1 MRTRPIAL
9 LAALAVTLLL
19 AACGGDDDD
28 SLDTS
33 TGGGDAGA
41 TQPVGSGD
49 FDDTPDAAGMCLAD
63 APDCDDTAVA
73 GDGDAGG
80 GADGDAIDEGA
91 LIAQAEAMLGM
102 PEGDL
107 DPDVRVSR
115 RGNESSAMT
124 EDYRIGRFTVELDD
138 QGSGFVVTKVVLE
151 LTEGPQ
157 TFR

>member
-1 MRTRPIAL
+1 MRNRPIAL
-9 LAALAVTLLL
+9 FAALTVTLLL
-19 AACGGDDDD
+19 AACGGDDD

-33 TGGGDAGA
+33 TGGDAGA

-49 FDDTPDAAGMCLAD
+49 FDDTPDAAGMCLED
-63 APDCDDTAVA
+63 APDCDDTPVA

-91 LIAQAEAMLGM
+91 LIARAEAMVGM

-107 DPDVRVSR
+107 DPEVRVSR
-115 RGNESSAMT
+115 RGNESFAMT

-138 QGSGFVVTKVVLE
+138 QGSGFVVTTVVLE